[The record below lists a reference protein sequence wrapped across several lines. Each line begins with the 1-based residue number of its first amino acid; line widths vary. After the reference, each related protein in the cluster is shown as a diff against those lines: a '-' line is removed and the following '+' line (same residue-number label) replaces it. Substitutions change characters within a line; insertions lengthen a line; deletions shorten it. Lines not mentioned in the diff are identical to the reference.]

1 MDAAALKISV
11 VLCEGMADHRRDIFH
26 AVVEGMVAGGSLD
39 REEVGQLR
47 RSGYTY
53 RMILKEAVNR
63 RILDQDQYDDI
74 ADAADSEP
82 GQITEA
88 AEILRLIRTN
98 VLRSAAEG
106 IAILVRNN
114 TLTADIV
121 DELHDDGSSNEQILE
136 DLAAI
141 QATARRRRGSGTTRR
156 RRV

>member
-1 MDAAALKISV
+1 
-11 VLCEGMADHRRDIFH
+11 MADSRRDIFRR
-26 AVVEGMVAGGSLD
+26 VVQGMVAGGSLD
-39 REEVGQLR
+39 REEVDQLR

-106 IAILVRNN
+106 IAILVKNN

-121 DELHDDGSSNEQILE
+121 NELREDGSSNEQILE

-141 QATARRRRGSGTTRR
+141 QATARRRRRGSGTTRR
-156 RRV
+156 RR